1 MTGDSCEADHRCAYP
16 LGRSPIEPIVGFAL
30 LGKLVRVLGGGGT
43 EPFGDLSSFGTT
55 AMTFTTGLAL
65 DTSNDVYAA
74 PGIYELPAAGGDG
87 VRFDTAAD
95 GA

>member
-1 MTGDSCEADHRCAYP
+1 
-16 LGRSPIEPIVGFAL
+16 
-30 LGKLVRVLGGGGT
+30 
-43 EPFGDLSSFGTT
+43 
-55 AMTFTTGLAL
+55 MTFTTGLAL